1 VLKPVIQNKWFFLLT
16 SPAFIF
22 LFLYVFMYIFSII
35 PSDSENVIKLRDHIS
50 IYGVIFHF
58 ITAAAFLLGAHAAMY
73 NYHFYGTRKKFY
85 VAKRRLF
92 SNLIYFYCIVGI
104 GVVLWQI
111 SASISLT
118 DYLRELVTYI
128 KVQDDSNAIRKYFL
142 RTRETGGLP
151 GIIKMFSYLPLS
163 ALYMVLARESIR
175 NRFDDTK
182 GILISSGAKRYISV
196 ILITILIR
204 SLFTLDRV
212 LIGSVFIITIY
223 YFVFNIRRCGKI
235 IGHSKKRLFFLFAIL
250 VSTATFLHVISLIR
264 QARSFKDV
272 LAQYSSLGLANLS
285 ILFESNFDHT
295 LGRNLFYVVRFPLEY
310 IGLADALFTPDKAAW
325 VWNPARYLTAYAYQD
340 FGIFCILFFF
350 VFGFFT
356 TVIHLKAWYKSNPYI
371 LVALFALIFIIATC
385 IVVPIFRGPE
395 WWVSLLMAMFGV
407 KLTCAKTSIKN
418 DQSGESAL
426 VVCQHC

>member
-1 VLKPVIQNKWFFLLT
+1 VFILFYVLM
-16 SPAFIF
+16 
-22 LFLYVFMYIFSII
+22 YVFTIT
-35 PSDSENVIKLRDHIS
+35 PSESETISKLREHIS

-73 NYHFYGTRKKFY
+73 SYHFYGIRKKFY
-85 VAKRRLF
+85 VTRQKLF
-92 SNLIYFYCIVGI
+92 SALIYSYCLLGI

-111 SASISLT
+111 STSVSLT
-118 DYLRELVTYI
+118 DYLRELVTYTT
-128 KVQDDSNAIRKYFL
+128 VQDDSNAIRKYFL
-142 RTRETGGLP
+142 RTREAGGLP

-163 ALYMVLARESIR
+163 ALYMVLACERIR
-175 NRFDDTK
+175 DKTSVGRR
-182 GILISSGAKRYISV
+182 IPPSSKSKRYILV
-196 ILITILIR
+196 ILVTIFVR
-204 SLFTLDRV
+204 SIFTLDRV
-212 LIGSVFIITIY
+212 VVAGLFVILIY
-223 YFVFNIRRCGKI
+223 YVILNSKEYKR
-235 IGHSKKRLFFLFAIL
+235 IGHNLRKKPLRSLAIL
-250 VSTATFLHVISLIR
+250 TIFAAFLHVISLIR

-295 LGRNLFYVVRFPLEY
+295 LGRNFFYVVRFPLEY

-325 VWNPARYLTAYAYQD
+325 VWNPARYLTAYVYQD

-371 LVALFALIFIIATC
+371 LVALFALIFSIATC
-385 IVVPIFRGPE
+385 IVVPSFRGPE

-418 DQSGESAL
+418 DQS
-426 VVCQHC
+426 